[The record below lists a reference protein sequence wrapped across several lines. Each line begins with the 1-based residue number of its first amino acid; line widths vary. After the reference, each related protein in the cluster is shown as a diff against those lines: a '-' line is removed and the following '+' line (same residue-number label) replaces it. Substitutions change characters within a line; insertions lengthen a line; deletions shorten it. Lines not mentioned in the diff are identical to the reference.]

1 MTYYISL
8 KYNENEVKYIDFIN
22 KIEIKKMTK

>member
-1 MTYYISL
+1 MTCYIKL
-8 KYNENEVKYIDFIN
+8 KYNENEVKYIDFKK